1 MAMDMWMGRGGWVRV
16 RSESLHERTLLGVC
30 LAFLGRG
37 ARARNSG
44 LNENKMHEIHFLERF
59 DSIQ

>member
-30 LAFLGRG
+30 LAFLGTVLGRG
-37 ARARNSG
+37 IA
-44 LNENKMHEIHFLERF
+44 
-59 DSIQ
+59 D